1 MQTLGA
7 ITDLPGISTAL
18 EYIQGKAKEGAEGAI
33 PEIQKQVQVVVQ
45 PYVIT
50 SMLIG
55 LTSLTF
61 SLLAFRAARKGS
73 KALSGRRR

>member
-1 MQTLGA
+1 MQAFGE

-18 EYIQGKAKEGAEGAI
+18 DYIKGKAKAGAEEAI
-33 PEIQKQVQVVVQ
+33 PEIQTQVQAVVQ

-61 SLLAFRAARKGS
+61 SLLAFRAARRGG
-73 KALSGRRR
+73 KALSGRR

>member
-1 MQTLGA
+1 MQAFGE

-18 EYIQGKAKEGAEGAI
+18 DYIKGKAKAGAEEAI
-33 PEIQKQVQVVVQ
+33 PEIQTQVQAVVQ

-61 SLLAFRAARKGS
+61 SLLAFRAARRGGKS
-73 KALSGRRR
+73 LSGRR